1 MRGRADIRLIAAAP
15 PLMRQH
21 GKTIIS
27 LADAACV
34 QVIWISEHLMDV
46 ISESKTPQPVMA
58 AVKMKEHSDS
68 SLISSG
74 SGIIV
79 ICHRLQDPGN
89 LGTIIRTSEAVGAA
103 GVAITPNT
111 VDPYSPKSVRA
122 SMGSILRMPIVRLPD
137 IASFI
142 GRCRDNG
149 FQIAA
154 LAPSAG
160 KLLFDLDLSKPTCF
174 IFGSEGMGLGQDT
187 ARLSDALVQIP
198 MVGAVD
204 SLNVS
209 AAAAVVL
216 YEAYRQRSLLA

>member
-1 MRGRADIRLIAAAP
+1 MFIAAAP
-15 PLMRQH
+15 SFMRRG

-27 LADAACV
+27 LADTAGTDV
-34 QVIWISEHLMDV
+34 LWISERLMDAV
-46 ISESKTPQPVMA
+46 SESKTPQPVMA
-58 AVKMKEHSDS
+58 VVKVKEHREAP
-68 SLISSG
+68 LISSG
-74 SGIIV
+74 SGIFV

-103 GVAITPNT
+103 GVAVTPNT
-111 VDPYSPKSVRA
+111 VDPYNPKSVRA
-122 SMGSILRMPIVRLPD
+122 SMGSILRMPILRLSD
-137 IASFI
+137 MTSFI

-160 KLLFDLDLSKPTCF
+160 RPLFDLNLSRPTCF
-174 IFGSEGMGLGQDT
+174 IFGSEGSGLDEY
-187 ARLSDALVQIP
+187 AAKSADVLVRIP
-198 MVGAVD
+198 MAGAVD

-216 YEAYRQRSLLA
+216 YEAYRQRGMLR